1 MAFFVPFVFVLNTLT
16 AKAQNILEKTI
27 QADGIESISINGN
40 QIFSIFVSTSKTDKI
55 KVTSTLDG
63 EYQNE
68 FQVVSSENNHT
79 LILSL
84 EHLSFLE
91 IPDDKRNAHKVIA
104 ATLHMEIPEQL
115 ALHILSDIGSV
126 DLKGAFK
133 SLYIE
138 LLQGRCTIEGE
149 STTAT
154 INTFD
159 GDISV
164 VTKNASVEANSN
176 HGKITIDDFSNVI
189 SIWKLKSINGNITVV
204 KPD

>member
-1 MAFFVPFVFVLNTLT
+1 MLCGFLFITTILS
-16 AKAQNILEKTI
+16 AQNILEKELTVENIETI
-27 QADGIESISINGN
+27 VINGN
-40 QIFSIFVSTSKTDKI
+40 QIFKISVSTSKTDKI
-55 KVTSTLDG
+55 KILSTLDG

-68 FQVVSSENNHT
+68 FQVVSRVNNHT
-79 LILSL
+79 LTLGL

-104 ATLHMEIPEQL
+104 ATLRMEIPEDLSLQ
-115 ALHILSDIGSV
+115 ILSDIGSV
-126 DLKGAFK
+126 DMKGDFK

-138 LLQGRCTIEGE
+138 LLQGGCDVEGT
-149 STTAT
+149 SKTAT
-154 INTFD
+154 INTLD

-164 VTKNASVEANSN
+164 VTKSAFVEANSN
-176 HGKITIDDFSNVI
+176 HGKVTIASFYNAT